1 MQNIVSYFFIPFIA
15 HPLLIGT
22 TAIILGIIS
31 HSIWI
36 LNPALFLF
44 FACALLVV
52 ALVHTSVIKNKYFNI
67 VLFFIICFCTGGFRL
82 YQQKINHAHVA
93 KELYKSK
100 TILGCIT
107 AIDYLPHARM
117 PYRTTLQTNTT
128 FVQIY
133 CIRKPMFHVG
143 DTVHFNNITFKPS
156 KNDSFNEF
164 LMKEAIAASTFCTHL
179 NYKIVKRPAWSLR
192 RFIFNQRAH
201 LNQKLKN
208 KLSKKTYTLFVSLFL
223 GNRSACK
230 KESDNTA
237 QQCKQWGMS
246 HYLARSGLHLIIFIL
261 IWQLIMRLIPLSFFT
276 KQLII
281 LLLGIVYLSLSW
293 TSISFIR
300 AFMTFMLYKACV
312 FLHVSSHFLY
322 LLTLVCF
329 LILIYN
335 PIQLFFLDFQLSFAL
350 TFALAWFSHIF
361 SKKPQ

>member
-1 MQNIVSYFFIPFIA
+1 MQNIISCFFIPFII

-31 HSIWI
+31 HSLWT

-44 FACALLVV
+44 FACTLLVI
-52 ALVHTSVIKNKYFNI
+52 ALVHSSLIKNKYFNI
-67 VLFFIICFCTGGFRL
+67 VLFFLTCFSIGGFRL
-82 YQQKINHAHVA
+82 YEQKTNHTNVTQ
-93 KELYKSK
+93 KLYTVK
-100 TILGCIT
+100 TILGYVT

-117 PYRTTLQTNTT
+117 PYRTTLQTNKTY
-128 FVQIY
+128 VQIY
-133 CIRKPMFHVG
+133 CIKKPAFHVG

-156 KNDSFNEF
+156 KNNSFNEF
-164 LMKEAIAASTFCTHL
+164 LMKEGIAASTFCTQL
-179 NYKIVKRPAWSLR
+179 NYKIMKRPAWSLR
-192 RFIFNQRAH
+192 RFIFNQRAR
-201 LNQKLKN
+201 LNQKLRS

-223 GNRSACK
+223 GNRSVCK

-237 QQCKQWGMS
+237 QQCKQWGLS

-261 IWQLIMRLIPLSFFT
+261 IWQLIMRLIPLSFFI

-281 LLLGIVYLSLSW
+281 LFLGITYISLSW

-300 AFMTFMLYKACV
+300 AFMTFMLYKTCM
-312 FLHVSSHFLY
+312 LLQVSSHFLY

-361 SKKPQ
+361 RKNHL